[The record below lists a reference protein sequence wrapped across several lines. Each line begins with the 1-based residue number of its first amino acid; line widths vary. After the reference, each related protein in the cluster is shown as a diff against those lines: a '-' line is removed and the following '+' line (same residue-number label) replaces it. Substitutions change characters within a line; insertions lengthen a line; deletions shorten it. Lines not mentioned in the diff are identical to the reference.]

1 MRRAAVWQRRSN
13 SNIIIVRNSIE
24 HIYWVLSCLWIVF
37 TNSVFQVPLQKL
49 VRQVE
54 MLGIGCPGVIVLIQN
69 ESVPWEGMPE
79 VFKCSFREIGW
90 HLISRTGYLNTSS
103 ITSHGTDSFCIKLI
117 TLGHPIPNI
126 STHQT
131 IFWEGTWKIVCENNP

>member
-79 VFKCSFREIGW
+79 VFKCSVREIGW